1 MKQRT
6 AAIYCRVSTTG
17 QAQDGTSLT
26 TQLEACRAYATAQ
39 GLTVLKGVQEDISG
53 ALVYR
58 PGLDAIRD
66 LARARKLS
74 AIICYDPDRLSRN
87 AALLLTLA
95 REWNDAGIDLL
106 FVNVHF
112 DNNPEGELNLGM
124 RGVFAQYERAKIA
137 ERTQRGKKQ
146 RAREGKL
153 ASGGY
158 APYGY
163 QILTDTQQLAIS
175 EPEAAV
181 VRLIFDWVGREGLS
195 LGKVAARLTERGVPT
210 YRGGKQWYSR
220 TLQNIIR
227 SEVYI
232 GTLHYNKAKQPKGS
246 TTRIPRD
253 RSEWIGIPAPAL
265 ITQAEY
271 DAAQATLA
279 RNKKL
284 SLRNCKREYLMRGLM
299 VCGVC
304 GLSMTSHSKRDRPRY
319 SCMGRHTDHIA
330 AGLPR
335 CTGPTFQA
343 EALEQAVWDAVAG
356 WLADRDRLMAVLDGL
371 EGADDSERKR
381 LEADLV
387 ALNGVLLDLDEQ
399 ENALIELY
407 TKQKISMAKFEDRS
421 ALLDH
426 QRAGLLQT
434 RGEME
439 TRLAEQE
446 TIQANRDA
454 LAELSALASEGLR
467 HLTFDEKRRVL
478 TTLRVRVRCNADR
491 SLTLSG
497 LITEQLLAPGVL
509 RKARERAVYATCPM
523 RVPFSLTLPCWKV
536 AVVA

>member
-39 GLTVLKGVQEDISG
+39 GLTVLKEVQEDISG

-227 SEVYI
+227 
-232 GTLHYNKAKQPKGS
+232 
-246 TTRIPRD
+246 
-253 RSEWIGIPAPAL
+253 
-265 ITQAEY
+265 
-271 DAAQATLA
+271 
-279 RNKKL
+279 
-284 SLRNCKREYLMRGLM
+284 
-299 VCGVC
+299 
-304 GLSMTSHSKRDRPRY
+304 
-319 SCMGRHTDHIA
+319 
-330 AGLPR
+330 
-335 CTGPTFQA
+335 
-343 EALEQAVWDAVAG
+343 
-356 WLADRDRLMAVLDGL
+356 
-371 EGADDSERKR
+371 
-381 LEADLV
+381 
-387 ALNGVLLDLDEQ
+387 
-399 ENALIELY
+399 
-407 TKQKISMAKFEDRS
+407 
-421 ALLDH
+421 
-426 QRAGLLQT
+426 
-434 RGEME
+434 
-439 TRLAEQE
+439 
-446 TIQANRDA
+446 
-454 LAELSALASEGLR
+454 
-467 HLTFDEKRRVL
+467 
-478 TTLRVRVRCNADR
+478 
-491 SLTLSG
+491 
-497 LITEQLLAPGVL
+497 
-509 RKARERAVYATCPM
+509 
-523 RVPFSLTLPCWKV
+523 
-536 AVVA
+536 